1 MIILLFVFM
10 KVLYFGTF
18 DSNAGGPAMSTYF
31 TLKGLR
37 DRGVDAALLQ
47 FPLSEGGRLRCTE
60 VPVHYPAA
68 PIVPKIC
75 YSPKLKKNMRPLGEY
90 DIYHILGV
98 AVFLQ
103 QYLEDGRRVA

>member
-1 MIILLFVFM
+1 
-10 KVLYFGTF
+10 
-18 DSNAGGPAMSTYF
+18 MSTYF
-31 TLKGLR
+31 TLQGLG
-37 DRGVDAALLQ
+37 DGGIGAELLQ
-47 FPLSEGGRLRCTE
+47 FPLSESGRLRGTE
-60 VPVHYPAA
+60 VPVHYTAA